1 MVGSHNRFT
10 PKFRFG
16 ALFGPNKEL
25 ETHPAPFLDQLSVLE
40 QKNSR
45 RVPVA
50 ILRKSALVEKEIII
64 QLGSGTSVIEELS
77 GYFFGLQNCG
87 YVPEIFYV
95 WAGLSLYWS
104 GIKDPVP
111 NLDKLELLSF
121 QL

>member
-1 MVGSHNRFT
+1 MPLVVGSHNRFT

-77 GYFFGLQNCG
+77 GYSKTVVTFLEYFMSGQVCPFPGLVSKTLCL
-87 YVPEIFYV
+87 I
-95 WAGLSLYWS
+95 WISWS
-104 GIKDPVP
+104 
-111 NLDKLELLSF
+111 F
-121 QL
+121 